1 MKDHALVET
10 DVLKDSRLPQLI
22 ALADEASSPRR
33 RQLLRALTD
42 HFFGQAPLPPSENGL
57 YGALLSR
64 LSEQMETAVRA
75 ELSARFADAPH
86 APRNLI
92 TRLAHDAAEVA
103 APVLRGSP
111 VLTDDDLVDIVRQHG
126 QDHIRAVSGR
136 ANVSEAVS
144 EAIVAHGDDQTL
156 GALLRNRGARL
167 SRATSEAA
175 VERAKANPELHA
187 ATVEGACLPVD
198 LVNEMYFLVEARLR
212 QQILEQNARLDPAL
226 LEAALAAGRT
236 QVAVD
241 QGDLPADYADSLA
254 HVAQLRAQGPLTPT
268 ALARLMRT
276 RGATAFL
283 IALSELADVDFHT
296 VKSVADRHELDAL
309 AVICKAADLD
319 RAIFLTYAVVILGA
333 QDNAMGKA
341 AAYGGMY
348 QDLTRAAALRTLRFW
363 RMRRTAQAA

>member
-1 MKDHALVET
+1 MTEPALVET
-10 DVLKDSRLPQLI
+10 DALTDSRLPQLI
-22 ALADEASSPRR
+22 ALADEASSTRR

-42 HFFGQAPLPPSENGL
+42 HFFGEAPLPPSESGL
-57 YGALLSR
+57 YGALLAR

-75 ELSARFADAPH
+75 ELSARFANMLH

-92 TRLAHDAAEVA
+92 SRLANDEAEVA
-103 APVLRGSP
+103 TPVLRGSP
-111 VLTDDDLVDIVRQHG
+111 VLTDDDLVSIVRQRG
-126 QDHIRAVSGR
+126 QDHMRAVSGR
-136 ANVSEAVS
+136 ASVSEAVS
-144 EAIVAHGDDQTL
+144 DAIVAHGDDETL
-156 GALLRNRGARL
+156 GALLRNNGARL

-198 LVNEMYFLVEARLR
+198 LVNEMYFVVEARLR

-241 QGDLPADYADSLA
+241 QGDLPGDYAESLA
-254 HVAQLRAQGPLTPT
+254 HVTQLRAEGPLTPT
-268 ALARLMRT
+268 VLARLMRT
-276 RGATAFL
+276 KGATAFL
-283 IALSELADVDFHT
+283 IALSELADIDFLT
-296 VKSVADRHELDAL
+296 AKSVADRHELDAL
-309 AVICKAADLD
+309 AVICRAADLD

-333 QDNAMGKA
+333 EDNAIGRA

-348 QDLTRAAALRTLRFW
+348 AELSRDTALRTLRFW